1 MDNSGNEPV
10 ILNQIT
16 GIIEDYNENMRY
28 YNRNMRDLIEIY
40 REVMPPSRSETT
52 NSRIENNVDQVNRT
66 RYSVTIP
73 YSTTVPIR
81 DSSGSL
87 STPSVPNIR
96 SHNRSNIQHYITNDR
111 ISFPIVYDPY
121 RVIGHRRANLNL
133 NDLENVVVRPNN
145 TQIRNATQI
154 LEYTTHFTQRQC
166 PITLEAFEIGQE
178 IRRINYCGHIFNN
191 FALIEWFER
200 NVRCPVCRHDI
211 RDTEMPRPE
220 TQPQYTYDNSGNHM
234 NPSRTNI
241 PNIIDYNSDSED
253 DENEQINYESSEQNE
268 ARNEPINNEEN
279 RTFVR
284 DYIRNVLTS
293 VINDSSF
300 PELNN
305 SVNSLFANYNIP
317 VIFDISYTAI

>member
-1 MDNSGNEPV
+1 MDISGNEEV
-10 ILNQIT
+10 NQIT

-40 REVMPPSRSETT
+40 KEVMPTPRSETT
-52 NSRIENNVDQVNRT
+52 NSRRENSVNQINRP

-121 RVIGHRRANLNL
+121 RLIGHRRANLDL

-154 LEYTTHFTQRQC
+154 LEYSRHFTQRQC
-166 PITLEAFEIGQE
+166 PITLAAFEIGQE
-178 IRRINYCGHIFNN
+178 IRRINYCGHIFDND
-191 FALIEWFER
+191 ALIEWFER

-211 RDTEMPRPE
+211 RDREMSRSQS
-220 TQPQYTYDNSGNHM
+220 QPQNNQDNSGNHI
-234 NPSRTNI
+234 NPSPSNI

-253 DENEQINYESSEQNE
+253 DDEQINYQSSQQN
-268 ARNEPINNEEN
+268 ARRTQSINNQEN
-279 RTFVR
+279 TTVVR
-284 DYIRNVLTS
+284 DYMRNVLTT

-300 PELNN
+300 PELND
-305 SVNSLFANYNIP
+305 SLNSLFANYNIP
-317 VIFDISYTAI
+317 FVFDISYTIM

>member
-1 MDNSGNEPV
+1 MDISGNGEV
-10 ILNQIT
+10 TLNQIT

-40 REVMPPSRSETT
+40 REVMPPPRSETT
-52 NSRIENNVDQVNRT
+52 NSRIENNVDQVNRP

-73 YSTTVPIR
+73 YSTSVPIR

-111 ISFPIVYDPY
+111 ISFPIIYDPY
-121 RVIGHRRANLNL
+121 RIIGHRGTNLNL
-133 NDLENVVVRPNN
+133 NDLENVVVRPTN

-154 LEYTTHFTQRQC
+154 LQYSTHFTQRQC
-166 PITLEAFEIGQE
+166 PITLEAFEIGRE
-178 IRRINYCGHIFNN
+178 VRRINHCGHIFDN

-211 RDTEMPRPE
+211 RDTEMPRP
-220 TQPQYTYDNSGNHM
+220 QPQDNSGNHIY
-234 NPSRTNI
+234 PSPSNI

-253 DENEQINYESSEQNE
+253 DENEQINYQSSQQNE
-268 ARNEPINNEEN
+268 SRSRTQSINNQEN

-300 PELNN
+300 PQLNN

-317 VIFDISYTAI
+317 VIFDISYTTM